1 MMQVF
6 LIFGLLLATPAAWPA
21 DLPEGKAWTFQN
33 YLKDSKHAILVCEV
47 QLSLKEPA
55 KPGNHYEIHV
65 SATVVRPIKGQ
76 GRTGDRLR
84 YFILCEDKPS
94 VAALAPGGL
103 SYLFL
108 DEYVLD
114 EFMLDTGAGWRYEP
128 ELDALLTQPSKQP
141 NPK

>member
-6 LIFGLLLATPAAWPA
+6 LIFGLLLATPAAWSA
-21 DLPEGKAWTFQN
+21 ELPEGKTWTFQN
-33 YLKDSKHAILVCEV
+33 YLKDSKHVVLVCQV

-55 KPGNHYEIHV
+55 KPSDKYAVHV

-84 YFILCEDKPS
+84 YHILCEDKPPA
-94 VAALAPGGL
+94 AALAPGGL

-114 EFMLDTGAGWRYEP
+114 EFLLDTGAGWRYEP
-128 ELDALLTQPSKQP
+128 ELDALLTQPSKQT